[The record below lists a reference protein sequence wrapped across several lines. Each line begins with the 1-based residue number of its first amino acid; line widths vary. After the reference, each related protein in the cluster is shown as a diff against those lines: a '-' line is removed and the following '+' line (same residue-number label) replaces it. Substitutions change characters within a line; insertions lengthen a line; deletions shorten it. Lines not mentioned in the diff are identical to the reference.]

1 MNGMLKPAPRKR
13 IMVASSRGLF
23 FVWNGI
29 FYKKIK
35 GVNVVKQGRGSVIVV
50 KWSGGVRGVF
60 HPI

>member
-1 MNGMLKPAPRKR
+1 MAY
-13 IMVASSRGLF
+13 ST
-23 FVWNGI
+23 
-29 FYKKIK
+29 KKIK